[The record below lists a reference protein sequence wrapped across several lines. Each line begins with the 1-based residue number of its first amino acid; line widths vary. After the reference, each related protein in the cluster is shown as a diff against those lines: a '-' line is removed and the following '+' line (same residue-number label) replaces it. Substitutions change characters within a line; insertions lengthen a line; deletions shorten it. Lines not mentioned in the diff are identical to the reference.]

1 MFVEI
6 KYPET
11 YRGKKHEA
19 GAVIEVGDDLGGR
32 MILAGKATRASKP
45 EDEITAESIEA
56 MDFNDIKKRVADLEI
71 KTVDGKKTTLI
82 AALKAHY
89 GVE

>member
-1 MFVEI
+1 MFVKI

-11 YRGKKHEA
+11 YRGKEHEA

-45 EDEITAESIEA
+45 ENEITAESIEA
-56 MDFNDIKKRVADLEI
+56 MDFNDIKKRISELKIE
-71 KTVDGKKTTLI
+71 TVNGKKDTLI

-89 GVE
+89 GV

>member
-1 MFVEI
+1 MWVKIENA
-6 KYPET
+6 T
-11 YRGKKHEA
+11 SYRGKNHEA

-56 MDFNDIKKRVADLEI
+56 MPYKAMKKLIAELGIETADTKMPTYL
-71 KTVDGKKTTLI
+71 